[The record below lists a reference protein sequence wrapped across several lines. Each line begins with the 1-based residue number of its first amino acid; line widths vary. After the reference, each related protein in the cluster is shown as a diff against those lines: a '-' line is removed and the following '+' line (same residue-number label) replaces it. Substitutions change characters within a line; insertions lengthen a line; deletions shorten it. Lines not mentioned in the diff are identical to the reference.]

1 MSISLNNSFY
11 VDCNRKLSNSSEE
24 LPSEWEY
31 HLNNGI
37 KLPIGTTIQV
47 TNSFLNYQ
55 GITGGSMEFLEDKEE
70 EVCYGFYVTQG
81 SQFITLDRRITDT
94 NAGIEGTSKDD
105 NTTGTMLYDSLHHR
119 NIQNSSKSP
128 LLRITK
134 GENTKIPDDITTETN
149 FIKGEINTFKYG
161 TQSHSTAIPDISLH
175 YQKQFEY
182 YQDDAFTITQVGL
195 YYKNPNL
202 NNILANLI
210 VAYGGEGYTD
220 GWLPWVANGG
230 LGGPVGANYINAKGM
245 YFVEN
250 GIIQKIYIS
259 NVGKGYTSDPT
270 VINFYN
276 NNTPPTIV
284 TPTQTSLIEINR
296 GILASTRTNGSG
308 RFMVVTL
315 YNGNDG
321 NDIIG
326 RIMASGFGY
335 KKGDE
340 VYLDDGIA
348 EGFTDNLFPINHN
361 APITECIIT
370 LTHSTSYTDIPSPGI
385 IKAFYNNSDDF
396 EQIYYNN
403 VGTIPS
409 PGDIDTNLTYEPT
422 LFFTM
427 NENENLRNDN
437 YGNNLFYQP
446 QDSLAVAN
454 KNDNPDI
461 NPRNLSY
468 IIEMKKYIA
477 DTQTPA
483 QALTKGADYTYLP
496 EISYTPSAY
505 VENNLNEEGYW
516 NPKFRAVMNNLNE
529 VEKVV
534 YIPGA
539 YNDISSGNISTEAA
553 VRNTNKT
560 QNESGVPP
568 GYLGVIGGNPTT
580 RAFCRF
586 TATESRLTVPE
597 KTGTTDFYGKAQPL
611 IRMFNQSGGLK
622 LGGTS
627 LVILDLS
634 NAEVAWPGATE
645 YNLIQKNENFTG
657 INGKVQINSVGHGNT
672 PPDIPLSL
680 NVSQTGTDYKIGD
693 VYIIENLN
701 VEVMVIDLELPGTH
715 ANNNEDNTDPQFF
728 TVNEINNG
736 IMEVNNN
743 ILTSNSYLRGKSSQL
758 AGDVYMSDS
767 GTAIDSVNPKYQY
780 NNSYSL
786 GFPNLRATGG
796 TEDPIGLCEFDE
808 FGILKPVV
816 KKKKITIPKGIYG
829 IQDIEDLIT
838 EVFTGDNEESGFIN
852 NSSFTQKI
860 QFHDY
865 EPAQFTGELNYR
877 ANRYIFVGMEDYN
890 NLSNLWA
897 TNNQLQLLTQFKW
910 ENFRLSNYYA
920 FPKSYFPKPKKPFQI
935 CADFKFKTS
944 AHIQSLVS
952 TSLIKFDTESTF
964 SQTNTNL
971 IIGTSDFNFQYDDKK
986 ATFAINYLHQPIRNP
1001 VYDKFANEF
1010 SQPGQI
1016 GVFIRKLANAS
1027 NIYGIGKQYLHL
1039 NGRNSETP
1047 EHILK
1052 QLEKPI
1058 IRAGGIMIHNFSLNR
1073 ALKGPK
1079 ATNFVNPEYA
1089 KFSDFFNS
1097 IQEASQAWQNSIWR
1111 RTGFSY
1117 LQLNEN
1123 FEDVSYYKNTSVKLY
1138 GVTTRSSLDT
1148 SQIPTISSEYN
1159 ALVNTGSKSD
1169 NQQVFNNS
1177 NPSNASVPVYVEGTY
1192 SSVSGD
1198 GGSTNQTNQILDL
1211 YQGGL
1216 YDASQ
1221 CFFVQVAGKE
1231 LLGESLPQLQINGY
1245 FIVTSDII
1253 DGYRDSVKR
1262 NENIPL
1268 LAVIPKISYQ
1278 SQDFINSYSEITH
1291 VLSNPKVINKI
1302 KIKVYNPDL
1311 TNPIL
1316 GEDSSIMLKITLP
1329 PQLPPQIQKP
1339 DADGEKKKS
1348 IMERRKIKKKAE
1360 GKQ

>member
-11 VDCNRKLSNSSEE
+11 VDCNRKLSNSSDE

-81 SQFITLDRRITDT
+81 SQFITLDRRITDS

-105 NTTGTMLYDSLHHR
+105 NTTGAMLYDSLQHR

-128 LLRITK
+128 LLKTSGI
-134 GENTKIPDDITTETN
+134 NAYPISNDFSD
-149 FIKGEINTFKYG
+149 EINGIFAKIYTFDYG
-161 TQSHSTAIPDISLH
+161 EQNPSTAIPDPDLH
-175 YQKQFEY
+175 YQKAFEY
-182 YQDDAFTITQVGL
+182 YQDNGFTVKQTGDF
-195 YYKNPNL
+195 YKNA
-202 NNILANLI
+202 NNDDILANLTI
-210 VAYGGEGYTD
+210 QDGGAGYTN
-220 GWLPWVANGG
+220 GWLPWVAQGG

-259 NVGKGYTSDPT
+259 NVGKGYTG
-270 VINFYN
+270 N
-276 NNTPPTIV
+276 PTITFYDATNNPV
-284 TPTQTSLIEINR
+284 TPTTPANILINR
-296 GILASTRTNGSG
+296 GILATTRTNGSG

-315 YNGNDG
+315 YNADAGEDT
-321 NDIIG
+321 IG
-326 RIMASGFGY
+326 KIMASGFGY
-335 KKGDE
+335 KNGDE

-348 EGFTDNLFPINHN
+348 EGFSQNIYPVNHS
-361 APITECIIT
+361 APIIECIIT

-385 IKAFYNNSDDF
+385 LKAFYENSEDF
-396 EQIYYNN
+396 EQIYYNTA
-403 VGTIPS
+403 GTAIRGEDS
-409 PGDIDTNLTYEPT
+409 YDADGLTLKPLIT
-422 LFFTM
+422 FSM
-427 NENENLRNDN
+427 NENENLSNLDYQGGGF
-437 YGNNLFYQP
+437 YGGDGTGQGP
-446 QDSLAVAN
+446 

-461 NPRNLSY
+461 NPRNTSY
-468 IIEMKKYIA
+468 LIQMKKYTANPQGIS
-477 DTQTPA
+477 DPD
-483 QALTKGADYTYLP
+483 TKGAGYKSLP
-496 EISYTPSAY
+496 EISFTPSAY

-516 NPKFRAVMNNLNE
+516 NPKFRAVMNNSNE

-553 VRNTNKT
+553 VRNTNIT
-560 QNESGVPP
+560 QNNSGVPP
-568 GYLGVIGGNPTT
+568 GYLGVIGGDPTT

-586 TATESRLTVPE
+586 QAVRQAFTIPSGSELV
-597 KTGTTDFYGKAQPL
+597 DFYGKAQPL
-611 IRMFNQSGGLK
+611 TRLFNQSGALK
-622 LGGTS
+622 IGNSS

-634 NAEVAWPGATE
+634 NSERVTPDGTE
-645 YNLIQKNENFTG
+645 YNLIPKNDNFTG
-657 INGKVQINSVGHGNT
+657 INGKVQIDSVGQGT
-672 PPDIPLSL
+672 VGPGYPLSL
-680 NVSQTGTDYKIGD
+680 NVSSVGSNYKIGD
-693 VYIIENLN
+693 VYTIENVN
-701 VEVMVIDLELPGTH
+701 VEVMVIDLELPGQHPQT
-715 ANNNEDNTDPQFF
+715 DQDTDPQFF
-728 TVNEINNG
+728 LVNEVNNG
-736 IMEVNNN
+736 IMESSNNM
-743 ILTSNSYLRGKSSQL
+743 LTENTFLRGRSKKL
-758 AGDVYMSDS
+758 AGDFLTSDG
-767 GTAIDSVNPKYQY
+767 GTSVGSANVRYQFNPYET
-780 NNSYSL
+780 L

-808 FGILKPVV
+808 NGILKPVV
-816 KKKKITIPKGIYG
+816 KKKKIIIPKGIYG

-838 EVFTGDNEESGFIN
+838 EAFTGDDEESGFIN
-852 NSSFTQKI
+852 NSAFTQKI
-860 QFHDY
+860 PFHDY
-865 EPAQFTGELNYR
+865 EPAQFTGELHYR
-877 ANRYIFVGMEDYN
+877 ANRYVFVGMEDYN

-897 TNNQLQLLTQFKW
+897 LNDQIQLTQSFKW

-935 CADFKFKTS
+935 CASLKFRT
-944 AHIQSLVS
+944 APNNYLQS
-952 TSLIKFDTESTF
+952 TSNIKFDTESTY

-986 ATFAINYLHQPIRNP
+986 ATFAINFLHQPVRSP
-1001 VYDKFANEF
+1001 VYDKFGNEF
-1010 SQPGQI
+1010 AQPGQL
-1016 GVFIRKLANAS
+1016 GVFIRKLSNSS
-1027 NIYGIGKQYLHL
+1027 NIYGIGKQFLQL
-1039 NGRNSETP
+1039 GGRNSETP
-1047 EHILK
+1047 EYILK
-1052 QLEKPI
+1052 QLEKPVT
-1058 IRAGGIMIHNFSLNR
+1058 RAGGIMIHNFSLNR
-1073 ALKGPK
+1073 ALTGPK
-1079 ATNFVNPEYA
+1079 AVNFINPEYA

-1097 IQEASQAWQNSIWR
+1097 IQEASLAWQNSIWR

-1123 FEDVSYYKNTSVKLY
+1123 FEDVSYYKDTSHKLY
-1138 GVTTRSSLDT
+1138 GITTRSNLDT

-1159 ALVNTGSKSD
+1159 ALVNTGSKSE

-1177 NPSNASVPVYVEGTY
+1177 NPSNASVPVYLSAIFGTPN
-1192 SSVSGD
+1192 SNND
-1198 GGSTNQTNQILDL
+1198 FAPQRNQILNL

-1221 CFFVQVAGKE
+1221 CFFVQVSGKE

-1291 VLSNPKVINKI
+1291 VLSNPKIINKI

-1339 DADGEKKKS
+1339 SAEGEKKKS
-1348 IMERRKIKKKAE
+1348 IMERRKIKRKAE